1 MNQRNISLRVM
12 TAFAATFLLSYAGVD
27 RAVGQEVEGSA
38 ADLSEF
44 FDQTHGALE
53 SALDLYDDQQ
63 NLPSNDDLR
72 FYDYLSRTKETQQG
86 KVDAYLDVAAD
97 ALGISGINQR
107 REKIASLR
115 ESITESR
122 SRISSFERAKISAP
136 DSSYNPLTTTK
147 SKYDK
152 KIQQARESITAAEQS
167 ITAEKQKLIDD
178 LKKIGM
184 PISEENVDVLL
195 ESITGDQFVRI
206 SIMFDNA
213 KNYAKELER
222 LTEQTGEDLA
232 TAKKYYGV
240 YLMLLHTIDRLQLK
254 FVDTVDQEY
263 YPQLEKYV
271 EQAKQNIADANEA
284 IKKGGDRKILENN
297 IYSNEVT
304 LDASA
309 YYKQSLS
316 KQKLEMKRAN
326 NAIKKN
332 ILTATNTY
340 KTAALSKDIA
350 SLISVSRRAFD
361 SISGLSVPDLRPFQ
375 NTKLKEEF
383 SRLSR
388 EIQSKR

>member
-340 KTAALSKDIA
+340 KTAALSKDCLLYT
-350 SLISVSRRAFD
+350 SPSPRDLSTSRMPSSA
-361 SISGLSVPDLRPFQ
+361 
-375 NTKLKEEF
+375 
-383 SRLSR
+383 
-388 EIQSKR
+388 

>member
-1 MNQRNISLRVM
+1 MFVFAVTLLISVC
-12 TAFAATFLLSYAGVD
+12 VD
-27 RAVGQEVEGSA
+27 STVNSQEVEGQA

-44 FDQTHGALE
+44 FDDTHGALE
-53 SALDLYDDQQ
+53 NALDLYDKQQ
-63 NLPSNDDLR
+63 NLPSKDDLR
-72 FYDYLSRTKETQQG
+72 FYDYLTRTKEHQQER
-86 KVDAYLDVAAD
+86 VDAYLDVASE
-97 ALGISGINQR
+97 ALGISGINER
-107 REKIASLR
+107 RAKIAKLR
-115 ESITESR
+115 ESISESR
-122 SRISSFERAKISAP
+122 SNISSFERGKISAP
-136 DSSYNPLTTTK
+136 KSSYNPLTTTK

-152 KIQQARESITAAEQS
+152 KIKNARESILAAEQE
-167 ITAEKQKLIDD
+167 IAAEKQKLIDD

-206 SIMFDNA
+206 TIMFDNA

-222 LTEQTGEDLA
+222 LTEQTGEDLD

-240 YLMLLHTIDRLQLK
+240 YLMLLHTIDRLQIK
-254 FVDTVDQEY
+254 FVETVDEEY

-271 EQAKQNIADANEA
+271 EQANQNIADAREA
-284 IKKGGDRKILENN
+284 IKKGGDRKVLQNN

-304 LDASA
+304 LDAAS

-316 KQKLEMKRAN
+316 KQKLEMRRAN
-326 NAIKKN
+326 SAIKKN

-340 KTAALSKDIA
+340 KTAALSKNIA

-361 SISGLSVPDLRPFQ
+361 SISGLSVPDLRPFE

-388 EIQSKR
+388 EIQSNR

>member
-1 MNQRNISLRVM
+1 M

>member
-1 MNQRNISLRVM
+1 MNQRNNSQRYLV
-12 TAFAATFLLSYAGVD
+12 AFAATVLLSYALTIQ
-27 RAVGQEVEGSA
+27 AIGQEVEGSA

-63 NLPSNDDLR
+63 KLPSNDDLR

-97 ALGISGINQR
+97 ALGISGINER
-107 REKIASLR
+107 RSKIASLR
-115 ESITESR
+115 ESISQSR
-122 SRISSFERAKISAP
+122 SRISSFERSKISAP
-136 DSSYNPLTTTK
+136 ESSYNPLTTTK
-147 SKYDK
+147 AKFDK
-152 KIQQARESITAAEQS
+152 KIQRAKESIAAAKEAIS
-167 ITAEKQKLIDD
+167 AEKQKLIND

-222 LTEQTGEDLA
+222 LTEETGEDLE

-254 FVDTVDQEY
+254 FVDTVDKEY
-263 YPQLEKYV
+263 YPQLEKYT
-271 EQAKQNIADANEA
+271 EQAKQNITDARAA
-284 IKKGGDRKILENN
+284 IKQGGDRKILLNN

-316 KQKLEMKRAN
+316 KQKTEMKRAN

-361 SISGLSVPDLRPFQ
+361 SISGLSVPDLRPFE

-388 EIQSKR
+388 EIQGRK